1 LGGRSVGM
9 TRPWPRMMRRA
20 TAAAYCDLSAA
31 EFEREVSA
39 GRLPQPIK
47 LGNSEH
53 WSQISMDEMLSR
65 MTGETMPNWREKSPL
80 YTNAA

>member
-1 LGGRSVGM
+1 
-9 TRPWPRMMRRA
+9 MMRRT

-53 WSQISMDEMLSR
+53 WSQIAMDEMLSR
-65 MTGETMPNWREKSPL
+65 IAGEGLPNWREKSPL
-80 YTNAA
+80 YNNAA